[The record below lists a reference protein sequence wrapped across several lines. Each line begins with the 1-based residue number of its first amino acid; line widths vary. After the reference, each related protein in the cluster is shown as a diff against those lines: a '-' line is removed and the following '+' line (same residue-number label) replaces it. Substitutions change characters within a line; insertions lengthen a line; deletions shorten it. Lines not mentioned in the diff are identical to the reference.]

1 MLSIGPPPQIH
12 RPAGAPFCYP
22 VYPRVM
28 CRSLITV
35 YRVSRSLFF
44 ILVCEVLVKFRV
56 PRSLFP
62 FPAEPY
68 ADAVRA
74 GKRVAHHLILYY
86 SVRVD
91 SSCE

>member
-1 MLSIGPPPQIH
+1 
-12 RPAGAPFCYP
+12 
-22 VYPRVM
+22 
-28 CRSLITV
+28 
-35 YRVSRSLFF
+35 
-44 ILVCEVLVKFRV
+44 VLVKFRV